1 MTDHTDGGLDRQVA
15 HLLAGAPGPDEGA
28 AAAVAERARQVL
40 RPAGALARLDE
51 LAVWLAAWQGSS
63 RPAVRRP
70 AAVVF
75 AADHRVAASGVS
87 AYPAEGTPATVQAPR
102 AGVA

>member
-1 MTDHTDGGLDRQVA
+1 MADHAGLDRQVA
-15 HLLAGAPGPDEGA
+15 HLLAGAPGPDQAA
-28 AAAVAERARQVL
+28 AAAVAERARRVL

-51 LAVWLAAWQGSS
+51 LAGWLAAWQGTA

-75 AADHRVAASGVS
+75 AADH
-87 AYPAEGTPATVQAPR
+87 
-102 AGVA
+102 GVAGLRGQRLPGRGDRGHGQGPA